1 VSFSLEEVLRLVR
14 RTNKS
19 SAGGLSGSNYKRMQ
33 AWFYQS
39 DSLAENLTTLFNR
52 IAAGRVPA
60 SIIPL
65 LTAGRGVAIP
75 KPSGIGL
82 RPVVVGNIILR
93 FVGTLAL
100 VQKSAEITKF
110 FLEPRPLQFAVGLAG
125 GCELMGAA
133 IDALLSETLVGL
145 MSQPTRR
152 MLSILSVAVRC
163 GVLSSS
169 IFRT

>member
-1 VSFSLEEVLRLVR
+1 MSFSLEEVLRRVR

-19 SAGGLSGSNYKRMQ
+19 SAGELSGSNYKTMQ

-39 DSLAENLTTLFNR
+39 NSLAENLTTLFNR

-82 RPVVVGNIILR
+82 RPVAVGSIVLR

-110 FLEPRPLQFAVGLAG
+110 FWNR
-125 GCELMGAA
+125 
-133 IDALLSETLVGL
+133 S
-145 MSQPTRR
+145 
-152 MLSILSVAVRC
+152 RC
-163 GVLSSS
+163 SS
-169 IFRT
+169 RWA

>member
-1 VSFSLEEVLRLVR
+1 VSFSLEEVLRRVR
-14 RTNKS
+14 RTN
-19 SAGGLSGSNYKRMQ
+19 YKTMQ
-33 AWFYQS
+33 AWFHES
-39 DSLAENLTTLFNR
+39 DSLADNLTTLFYR
-52 IAAGRVPA
+52 ITAGRIPA

-75 KPSGIGL
+75 KPSRIGL

-110 FLEPRPLQFAVGLAG
+110 ILEPKPLQFAVGLAG

-133 IDALLSETLVGL
+133 IGALLS
-145 MSQPTRR
+145 
-152 MLSILSVAVRC
+152 
-163 GVLSSS
+163 
-169 IFRT
+169 

>member
-1 VSFSLEEVLRLVR
+1 MSFSLEEVLRRVR

-19 SAGGLSGSNYKRMQ
+19 SAGGLSGSNYKTMQ
-33 AWFYQS
+33 AWFNEP
-39 DSLAENLTTLFNR
+39 DSLAENLTSLFNR

-82 RPVVVGNIILR
+82 RPVVVGSIILR

-100 VQKSAEITKF
+100 DQTSARSPSFFWNRSRCSSRWASPVGASSWVQ
-110 FLEPRPLQFAVGLAG
+110 LLAP
-125 GCELMGAA
+125 CSPNM
-133 IDALLSETLVGL
+133 SVGL
-145 MSQPTRR
+145 MSQPTQSDVGSSPRE
-152 MLSILSVAVRC
+152 LSGPSGPRTVHVR
-163 GVLSSS
+163 
-169 IFRT
+169 